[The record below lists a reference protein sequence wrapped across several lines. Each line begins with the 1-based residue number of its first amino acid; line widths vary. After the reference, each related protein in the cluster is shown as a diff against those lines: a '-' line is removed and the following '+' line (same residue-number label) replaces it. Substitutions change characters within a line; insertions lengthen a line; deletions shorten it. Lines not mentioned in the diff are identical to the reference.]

1 MQHFVA
7 NPDED
12 VNNDGVGHRALSP
25 IPILCI
31 ISHRKQKKTFNTYLD
46 GMKKKMYSRQIYFGE
61 KNNSVELYF
70 DFSTMILICMKITL
84 S

>member
-31 ISHRKQKKTFNTYLD
+31 ISHGKQKKNF
-46 GMKKKMYSRQIYFGE
+46 
-61 KNNSVELYF
+61 
-70 DFSTMILICMKITL
+70 
-84 S
+84 